1 MAKIAMIIAK
11 SEFRDE
17 EYLHPKEEFLK
28 NGHEVITASST
39 LGECTGRFGAKVTPD
54 IDFKELTTDDFDALV
69 FVGGGGSSEYFD
81 SPIAHGLAREAY
93 RNGKIVS
100 AICIAPVILS
110 RAGLLQGKKA
120 TVYPDGENDL
130 VKGGAFYTGN
140 PVEVDERIVTGNGP
154 AAARDFAKAVMEAL
168 EALQK

>member
-1 MAKIAMIIAK
+1 MRVPESFKRTGRGKWNKKYKIRCRGRSCGKDSDDYSK

-69 FVGGGGSSEYFD
+69 
-81 SPIAHGLAREAY
+81 
-93 RNGKIVS
+93 
-100 AICIAPVILS
+100 
-110 RAGLLQGKKA
+110 LL
-120 TVYPDGENDL
+120 
-130 VKGGAFYTGN
+130 GAEDQANTSI
-140 PVEVDERIVTGNGP
+140 R
-154 AAARDFAKAVMEAL
+154 L
-168 EALQK
+168 